1 MLTAFNATTGHERW
15 AVRVPAQYHFTGA
28 PAAYDGVVY
37 LAGAGIGGTVSAVS
51 EADGIVRWSR
61 SVENGDDSSPAV
73 SGRSLYLSY
82 ACQSLAR
89 ARNLDPSFG

>member
-37 LAGAGIGGTVSAVS
+37 LAGAGIGGTVYAVS

-73 SGRSLYLSY
+73 GGRAL
-82 ACQSLAR
+82 
-89 ARNLDPSFG
+89 